1 MKVHAPSSK
10 HVHFNPLLY
19 KDIVSVMAWL
29 AQPSTPDKESLVMD
43 YDDFQEN
50 LESIVLHSKTN
61 DNQHHYYHRYHRHH
75 QFDHHH
81 IMT

>member
-19 KDIVSVMAWL
+19 KDIVGVMAWL
-29 AQPSTPDKESLVMD
+29 AQPSTPNKESLVMD
-43 YDDFQEN
+43 YQDFQEN

-61 DNQHHYYHRYHRHH
+61 DNHRHYLPPLPPPLPV
-75 QFDHHH
+75 
-81 IMT
+81 